1 MNLLTATLLMR
12 SIMTSLFSTLG
23 NGLWMAFLMF
33 WQMFWALMLGFSIS
47 AVVQAVVKKEQIA
60 RTLPDASASSL
71 LKACGLGAASSSCS
85 YAATA
90 IARSL
95 FRKGANFTSAIAFE
109 FASTN
114 LVLELGILLWVLLG
128 WQFTAAEFI
137 GGFIMIGIL
146 AVLFKLFLK
155 KRDVDAAREQA
166 NKGLQGVMEGHAAM
180 DMSVH
185 ENGSWLKKATSPA
198 GFTSISHFF
207 IMDVTSLW
215 RDILLG
221 VVLSGLLAAIVPAT
235 AWQSLFYSGHGLTS
249 SIWGA
254 LIGPVVSFLSFV
266 CSVGNV
272 PMAAVLWGGGISFAG
287 VISFIF
293 ADLLI
298 IPILNIY
305 RKYYGVRMMIFLG
318 ITSYVAM
325 VLAGIAIE
333 AIFSAFGLI
342 PQMKMGA
349 MEEMSIS
356 WNYTTILNILFL
368 IPAVIMLVRF
378 FKTDGIPML
387 KMMNMSEEE
396 MAHHDHSCHTG
407 HDHGHHDHA
416 HHDHSHHD
424 HSHHAHVEMPVMQ
437 GASCCH
443 TVEGQ
448 VKSLEHHHE
457 GGGSEPQRT

>member
-1 MNLLTATLLMR
+1 
-12 SIMTSLFSTLG
+12 MTILSTLG
-23 NGLWMAFLMF
+23 SGLWMAFLMF
-33 WQMFWALMLGFSIS
+33 WQMLWALILGFGIS
-47 AVVQAVVKKEQIA
+47 AIVQAVLDKGQVAKA
-60 RTLPDASASSL
+60 LPDASIGSL

-95 FRKGANFTSAIAFE
+95 FRKGANFTSSIAFE

-114 LVLELGILLWVLLG
+114 LVIELGILLWVLLG
-128 WQFTAAEFI
+128 WQFTAAEFL
-137 GGFIMIGIL
+137 GGFVMIGIL

-155 KRDVDAAREQA
+155 KRDVDEARAQA
-166 NKGLQGVMEGHAAM
+166 NKGVPGVMEGHAAM

-185 ENGSWLKKATSPA
+185 QKGSWLKKATSPA

-207 IMDVTSLW
+207 IMDAYSLW
-215 RDILLG
+215 RDIALG
-221 VVLSGLLAAIVPAT
+221 VVLSGLLAAIVPMT
-235 AWQSLFYSGHGLTS
+235 AWQSLFYSGHGAASTV
-249 SIWGA
+249 WGA
-254 LIGPVVSFLSFV
+254 LIGPLVSFLSFV

-272 PMAAVLWGGGISFAG
+272 PMAAVLWSGGISFAG

-318 ITSYVAM
+318 ITSYAAM

-333 AIFSAFGLI
+333 GLFSALGLI
-342 PQMKMGA
+342 PQMHVHS

-387 KMMNMSEEE
+387 KMMDMTEEE
-396 MAHHDHSCHTG
+396 MAGHDHSCHSG
-407 HDHGHHDHA
+407 HDAHAHHDHGGHDHA
-416 HHDHSHHD
+416 HHDHSQHT
-424 HSHHAHVEMPVMQ
+424 HVEMPVMQ
-437 GASCCH
+437 AASCCH
-443 TVEGQ
+443 PAEPAKPKEHAEHDHSHHGH
-448 VKSLEHHHE
+448 EHHH
-457 GGGSEPQRT
+457 